1 MSDDVQAPPAEGP
14 SDPYVKTSHDVGELF
29 AALAKAQGT
38 MKHPAKNKT
47 AKVETKT
54 GPGYSYNY
62 TDLADVYDAIRAPFA
77 ANGLAIIQVPFTTP
91 LGAAGVTTIIG
102 HSSGQWIEGTLMFG
116 VGNARPQELG
126 SVITYLRRYM
136 AGPMA
141 GVASEDDDDANVA
154 QGTGAQT
161 QPKERRETKTSHSA
175 PQSMQQNP
183 PKALPPLQQQRPAPE
198 ARWLGDERDMN
209 WLRRVLSHSYQI
221 DDPAIVEAMAKG
233 LKGRPKG
240 EAAAYVADKVT
251 AGRAEEARRVAPS

>member
-161 QPKERRETKTSHSA
+161 QTKERRETKTSHPAAPKPVA
-175 PQSMQQNP
+175 PQ
-183 PKALPPLQQQRPAPE
+183 KDAPVVL
-198 ARWLGDERDMN
+198 RWSGTKDEWA
-209 WLRRVLSHSYQI
+209 WLRTYLGQKYGIEDADV
-221 DDPAIVEAMAKG
+221 VEAFAKG
-233 LKGRPKG
+233 LKGKTSD
-240 EAAAYVADKVT
+240 EAKRYIAEKIAD
-251 AGRAEEARRVAPS
+251 GRAEEARRVAPS